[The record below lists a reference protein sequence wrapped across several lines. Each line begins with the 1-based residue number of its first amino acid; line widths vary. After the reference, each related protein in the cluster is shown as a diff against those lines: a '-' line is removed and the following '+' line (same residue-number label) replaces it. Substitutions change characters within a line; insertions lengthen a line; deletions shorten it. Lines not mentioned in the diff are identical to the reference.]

1 MCSHSTS
8 LFTRSILAFFARAT
22 LYCSVS
28 PGMEKRKQVLGVAAS
43 SNLHPCNVVGE
54 VRVNTFTVEQLE
66 V

>member
-1 MCSHSTS
+1 MH
-8 LFTRSILAFFARAT
+8 FAGGFLGGIIMA
-22 LYCSVS
+22 
-28 PGMEKRKQVLGVAAS
+28 PWPLGVAAS